1 MRVRCNHL
9 LRVLCTSLDR
19 RRAAAGSYVVF
30 TGSGVESVRPQY
42 EQETTDRITQQ
53 VSDRVKSMLIRIE
66 ADLDKAESRI
76 GKKLHLL
83 DTDDDGVISRAELQD
98 ALKFLQDEL
107 SPKEMEELQQMLGNT
122 ELITV
127 AKLQELRGL
136 GGGGGGEQASKA
148 SA

>member
-1 MRVRCNHL
+1 MANSVAARTPR
-9 LRVLCTSLDR
+9 DR

-83 DTDDDGVISRAELQD
+83 DTDDDGVISRSELQD

-107 SPKEMEELQQMLGNT
+107 SPTEMEELQKMLGDT
-122 ELITV
+122 ELISV

-136 GGGGGGEQASKA
+136 GGGGEQAKGA
-148 SA
+148 SASA